1 MDHNLLHTLQGTNC
15 RLGLHRWN
23 NGACEFCGLLR
34 TTPSLRKLKR
44 IALDFR
50 DPDAFLTAVKRLAGF
65 KSTRSESWGLFEMK
79 KGKHTVTVRIG
90 RDLSSRYDVIYNLVY
105 ENKPKQI
112 RFVLVENGSF
122 TYS

>member
-1 MDHNLLHTLQGTNC
+1 MDHHLIRIPKWYNC

-23 NGACEFCGLLR
+23 NGVCGSCGVLR
-34 TTPSLRKLKR
+34 TTPSLRRLKR

-50 DPDAFLTAVKRLAGF
+50 DPDAFLTAVKRLAGY
-65 KSTRSESWGLFEMK
+65 KSIKSEDWGLFEMQ
-79 KGKHTVTVRIG
+79 KGRHTVTVHIG
-90 RDLSSRYDVIYNLVY
+90 RDLSSRHDMIYNLVY

-112 RFVLVENGSF
+112 RFVLVENGTF